1 MEYPEVS
8 SYIESTAVE
17 IEVEVI
23 SSNSSNSSRS
33 SGSGSRSTCTMEP
46 TNCQLSL
53 VDLGYK
59 KKS

>member
-23 SSNSSNSSRS
+23 SSNSSRR

-46 TNCQLSL
+46 TNYQLSL